1 MGVIRVVEG
10 IVTPRVTRDISA
22 IVYDI
27 IENLVDIA
35 ASTDKAIVHHPG
47 TGRNSANRVVLAAK
61 SSINKS
67 SSSSAARAI
76 KKRKKRNEFTYTM
89 LFINVI
95 WIFTEFRGFRP
106 LALGN
111 CDRIH
116 TS

>member
-1 MGVIRVVEG
+1 MGIIRVVEG

-27 IENLVDIA
+27 IENLIDIA
-35 ASTDKAIVHHPG
+35 ASTNKAIVHHPG
-47 TGRNSANRVVLAAK
+47 TGGNPADRVVLAAK

-67 SSSSAARAI
+67 SPSSATRAI
-76 KKRKKRNEFTYTM
+76 KKRKKETNLRM
-89 LFINVI
+89 LCYFINII

-106 LALGN
+106 SALGN